1 MSYNEH
7 DAMRDFTRDVAGE
20 DLDHMADEDIA
31 KLARTWRD
39 RAVDI
44 RTGRGLDA
52 SMTNIIMP
60 LVVLTIIV
68 AIVWVLA

>member
-1 MSYNEH
+1 MSYNER

-20 DLDHMADEDIA
+20 DLDHMADEEIA
-31 KLARTWRD
+31 KLARRWRD

-44 RTGRGLDA
+44 RTGRGLDTP
-52 SMTNIIMP
+52 MTNIIMP

-68 AIVWVLA
+68 AIIWVLA

>member
-1 MSYNEH
+1 MSYTER
-7 DAMRDFTRDVAGE
+7 DAMRDFTRDVAGQ
-20 DLDHMADEDIA
+20 DLDHMAEEDVA

-52 SMTNIIMP
+52 PMTNIIMP
-60 LVVLTIIV
+60 LLVLTIIA
-68 AIVWVLA
+68 AIIWVLA